1 MSGVE
6 KYAGCRALGMGRR
19 GRRGLRSLFEKSS
32 AKTFILSMGWDC
44 ALTFRWY
51 HADKVERSKL
61 SEVVE
66 RLHKT
71 PFCSALTASV
81 SLIQCALSEFS
92 YINSSTALL
101 GCRRSC
107 FAFVQTV
114 CQPLSPSK
122 RADGGIAKPRGCFL
136 SVAEFYIDARYHG
149 DGRVER

>member
-1 MSGVE
+1 MD
-6 KYAGCRALGMGRR
+6 
-19 GRRGLRSLFEKSS
+19 
-32 AKTFILSMGWDC
+32 WDC

-71 PFCSALTASV
+71 PFCSALGLSV
-81 SLIQCALSEFS
+81 SGIQCAFEEFS
-92 YINSSTALL
+92 YINSSAALL

-114 CQPLSPSK
+114 CQLIELTKS
-122 RADGGIAKPRGCFL
+122 ADGGIAKPRG
-136 SVAEFYIDARYHG
+136 S
-149 DGRVER
+149 

>member
-1 MSGVE
+1 MC
-6 KYAGCRALGMGRR
+6 ADFTGR
-19 GRRGLRSLFEKSS
+19 GNGGTGIRSLFEKSS

-51 HADKVERSKL
+51 HADKVERSKA

-71 PFCSALTASV
+71 PFCSELTVSV
-81 SLIQCALSEFS
+81 SVIQYAFEEFS
-92 YINSSTALL
+92 YMKYSAALL

-136 SVAEFYIDARYHG
+136 SVAEFNRDARYPG
-149 DGRVER
+149 YGRVER

>member
-1 MSGVE
+1 MC
-6 KYAGCRALGMGRR
+6 ADFTGR
-19 GRRGLRSLFEKSS
+19 GNGGTGIRSLFEKSS
-32 AKTFILSMGWDC
+32 AKTFIRGMGWDC

-71 PFCSALTASV
+71 PFCSALTVSV
-81 SLIQCALSEFS
+81 SVIQCVNIEFS

-107 FAFVQTV
+107 FAFVQIL
-114 CQPLSPSK
+114 CQRIELSKS
-122 RADGGIAKPRGCFL
+122 ADGGIAKPRGCFL
-136 SVAEFYIDARYHG
+136 SVAEFNRDARYPG
-149 DGRVER
+149 YGRVER